1 MPPAGFS
8 GKMCA
13 APEPPVCR
21 SLEPARRISTSMR
34 NHDVGGTHQDEAIPR
49 EQHAFMPWELRTDAL
64 LWILSD
70 GSRAGGPQMTVDE
83 LRRGIEDM
91 PAEDYRNLGYFSK
104 WLRSMIAITTERGLI
119 SSSELERRAAAIAEE
134 EAREHAREHHSE

>member
-1 MPPAGFS
+1 
-8 GKMCA
+8 
-13 APEPPVCR
+13 
-21 SLEPARRISTSMR
+21 
-34 NHDVGGTHQDEAIPR
+34 
-49 EQHAFMPWELRTDAL
+49 
-64 LWILSD
+64 
-70 GSRAGGPQMTVDE
+70 MTVDE